1 MRKIITLTIFVLLHT
16 ISTAQDLSSLNK
28 LVEKYQ
34 NSKLLKNSMW
44 SLHARYLDSGK
55 EILDQNSNISVAPA
69 SNMKLFTSSAALEI
83 LGEDHRFITKLYYDG
98 NVDNKGNLNGNIYIV
113 GGGDPSLG
121 YDLVKGSL
129 PLDELLLAWVKAIN
143 DKGIK
148 KINGDIIADDLLYEA
163 KPIPDMWDW
172 IDIGNYY
179 GTSST
184 ALTINNNLY
193 FLYFKPSDKVD
204 ETAEVLRMKPNIPG
218 LTFANYMKTGAKG
231 SGDNGYI
238 YCAPF
243 QYNATLRGTIPA
255 GVNEFSIKGAIPD
268 PPLFAA
274 QELSR
279 ALRENNITV
288 KGKPTKILTAK
299 KYDKTKLITE
309 TISPPLK
316 DIVYIVN
323 KRSDNLYTEML
334 LKAVGL
340 KAKGKGDIESGTD
353 AVKEFLQ
360 KNEIDSNGLIMYDG
374 CGLSRSDAITTKMMV
389 DLLEMLTK
397 KEYFDSFYNSLA
409 VVGDPADIG
418 FFKSMGRGTEIEKNA
433 HIKSG
438 VITGVRAYSGYL
450 KDKKGRTIVFS
461 LVANNF
467 NGEGSDVSFVH
478 KKIMIELAKLN

>member
-98 NVDNKGNLNGNIYIV
+98 TIDISGSLNGNIYIV

-129 PLDELLLAWVKAIN
+129 PLDELMLSWVKAIN
-143 DKGIK
+143 EKGIK
-148 KINGDIIADDLLYEA
+148 KINGDIIADALLYEA

-218 LTFANYMKTGAKG
+218 LIFTNYMKTGAKG

-243 QYNATLRGTIPA
+243 QYNATLRGTIPT
-255 GVNEFSIKGAIPD
+255 GTNEFSIKGAIPD

-274 QELSR
+274 QELVRTLS
-279 ALRENNITV
+279 ENDITV
-288 KGKPTKILTAK
+288 KGKSAKILAAK
-299 KYDKTKLITE
+299 KYDKTKLISE

-360 KNEIDSNGLIMYDG
+360 KNGIDSNGLLMYDG

-389 DLLEMLTK
+389 DLLEMITK
-397 KEYFDSFYNSLA
+397 KKYFDSFYNSLA

-418 FFKSMGRGTEIEKNA
+418 FFKSMGRGTAIEKNA

-450 KDKKGRTIVFS
+450 KDRKGRTIVFS
-461 LVANNF
+461 LIANNF

>member
-1 MRKIITLTIFVLLHT
+1 MRKYTILTVFVLLNT
-16 ISTAQDLSSLNK
+16 ILIAQDFSELNK

-34 NSKLLKNSMW
+34 NSKLLKNSLW
-44 SLHARYLDSGK
+44 SLHARYLESGK
-55 EILDQNSNISVAPA
+55 EILNRNSNISVAPA
-69 SNMKLFTSSAALEI
+69 SNMKLFTSSAGLDI
-83 LGEDHRFITKLYYDG
+83 LGEDYRFVTKLYYDG
-98 NVDNKGNLNGNIYIV
+98 SIDNNGNLNGNIYIV
-113 GGGDPSLG
+113 GGGDPTLG

-129 PLDELLLAWVKAIN
+129 PLGELMLTWIKAIN
-143 DKGIK
+143 EKGIK
-148 KINGDIIADDLLYEA
+148 KINGNIIADALLYDA
-163 KPIPDMWDW
+163 KPIPDMWNW

-193 FLYFKPSDKVD
+193 FLFFKPSNKVG
-204 ETAEVLRMKPNIPG
+204 ETAKILRMKPNIPG
-218 LTFANYMKTGAKG
+218 LTFANYMKTGARG

-274 QELSR
+274 QELKR
-279 ALRENNITV
+279 VLNQNKIAV
-288 KGKPTKILTAK
+288 KGIPEKVISIR
-299 KYDKTKLITE
+299 KYDEEKIITK
-309 TISPPLK
+309 TISPSLK

-334 LKAVGL
+334 LKASGL
-340 KAKGKGDIESGTD
+340 KEYGKGDIESGTD
-353 AVKEFLQ
+353 AVREYLERNKI
-360 KNEIDSNGLIMYDG
+360 NSDGLIMYDG

-389 DLLEMLTK
+389 DLLEMITK
-397 KEYFDSFYNSLA
+397 KEYFDAFYNSLA
-409 VVGDPADIG
+409 VVGDPADISSY
-418 FFKSMGRGTEIEKNA
+418 KSMGRGTEIEKNA

-438 VITGVRAYSGYL
+438 VISGVRAYSGYL
-450 KDKKGRTIVFS
+450 KDRKGRTIIFS
-461 LVANNF
+461 LIANNF
-467 NGEGSDVSFVH
+467 NGEGSGVSFIH

>member
-28 LVEKYQ
+28 LVDKYQ

-44 SLHARYLDSGK
+44 SLHARYLESGK
-55 EILDQNSNISVAPA
+55 EILDQHSNISVAPA

-83 LGEDHRFITKLYYDG
+83 LGEDHNFRTRLYYDG
-98 NVDNKGNLNGNIYIV
+98 NVDNNGNLNGNIYIV
-113 GGGDPSLG
+113 GGGDPTLG

-129 PLDELLLAWVKAIN
+129 PLDELMRSWVKAIN
-143 DKGIK
+143 EKGIK
-148 KINGDIIADDLLYEA
+148 EINGDIIADALLYEA

-193 FLYFKPSDKVD
+193 FLYFKPSGKVD
-204 ETAEVLRMKPNIPG
+204 ETAEVLRIKPNIPG
-218 LTFANYMKTGAKG
+218 LTFTNFMKTGTKG

-279 ALRENNITV
+279 ALSENNITV
-288 KGKPTKILTAK
+288 KGKPTKILTVK

-353 AVKEFLQ
+353 AVKEYLQ
-360 KNEIDSNGLIMYDG
+360 KNGIDSNGLIMYDG
-374 CGLSRSDAITTKMMV
+374 CGLSRSDAITTIMMV

-450 KDKKGRTIVFS
+450 KDRKGRTIIFS
-461 LVANNF
+461 LVVNNF

>member
-44 SLHARYLDSGK
+44 SLHARYLNSGK
-55 EILDQNSNISVAPA
+55 KILDQNSNISVAPA

-83 LGEDHRFITKLYYDG
+83 LGEDYKFTTRLYYDG

-148 KINGDIIADDLLYEA
+148 TINGNIIADALMYDA
-163 KPIPDMWDW
+163 KPLPDMWDW

-340 KAKGKGDIESGTD
+340 KAKGKGDVESGTD

-360 KNEIDSNGLIMYDG
+360 KNGIDSNGLLMYDG

-397 KEYFDSFYNSLA
+397 KKYFDSFYNSLA

-418 FFKSMGRGTEIEKNA
+418 FFKSMGRGTAIEKNA